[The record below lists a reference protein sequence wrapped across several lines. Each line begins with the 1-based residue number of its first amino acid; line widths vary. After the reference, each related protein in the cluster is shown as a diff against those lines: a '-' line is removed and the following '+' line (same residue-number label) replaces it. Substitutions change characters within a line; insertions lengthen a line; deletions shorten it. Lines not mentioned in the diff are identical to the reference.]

1 MSNGIDHLHATRV
14 ARNLASA
21 LAVLLPVCGTAWAT
35 STDIANEPL
44 INKANAKTVAKPNV
58 LFILDD
64 SGSMASGAMPDD
76 MNDSSRYGYYSWW
89 CNGVAFDPGQTYDPP
104 IRADGTLYPNAT
116 LTGAWDDGYIRS
128 TGGTSRSST
137 TSVAVGTGSKSYVIS
152 TTSGSA
158 SSFYT
163 VGQRVQLTSSSDTNV
178 QMIGTVTSW
187 TNTSSGKWTLVLNV
201 DYSYG
206 TGTLASWSITNMA
219 NITTI
224 TNANDYYVYTG
235 SESRLNWQ
243 YTATN
248 YVNNTFAQECRTSI
262 PSDRSGNAKF
272 TRTIV
277 DTSSAAATQKNYANW
292 YSYYRTRR
300 LTMRWAAGSAFQG
313 LSSSYRVGFTTISDR
328 TAVDG
333 SKFLHVKDYDST
345 QKVSFFNK
353 LYTTTGS
360 SSTPLRGAISKAGR
374 YYAYKVNGQDYDPMQ
389 YSCQRNYSILSTDG
403 YWNTGLEKT
412 DGDATTNYGPYKMDN
427 TTLVGQQDSSATET
441 RPMQDGQKTVV
452 TTTSSYS
459 DKQTRDATTPKT
471 IRTPWTKVTYSGG
484 VTTGCSGGRKKY
496 TITTQTA
503 NTYVYQNSVQAQ
515 ERTGTYT
522 GTQVTTDGS
531 AAAETYGSTTWGS
544 WANVGA
550 ANVVTTASDPTPPT
564 YPAGTTSTSSCVS
577 TQPANTETAGS
588 AVTTNGTVTYSTT
601 IDNITK
607 TSSTSVTT
615 YPGGSTNS
623 LADVAEYYYV
633 TDLRDGSLSN
643 CTSGSSGENVCSN
656 TTSDDPVNKQQH
668 MKTFTIGLGVPGTLV
683 YSDDTLAAL
692 TAGTQEWPIPTADE
706 ATAIDDLWH
715 AAVNGRGKYFSALNA
730 SQLSAA
736 IKGALSDVQS
746 QAASGS
752 ASATSATQ
760 LLDGVNN
767 YKFKAEYRTIAWTG
781 DVKAYLI
788 DPKTGES
795 AAAASWSAQTKL
807 NAMNPDQRNIYYASA
822 SSTAASKMKNFTYAN
837 LAGDGLGGNFTT
849 FCSSSNAVIPGQCAN
864 MTSTNLA
871 IANNG
876 TNLVNWLRGT
886 STYESTGV
894 YRARSAK
901 LGDIIGGA
909 PVSVA
914 APPFIY
920 EDEGY
925 ATFKSAQATR
935 KPMTYAAANDG
946 MLHAF
951 SADNSDGG
959 AEMWA
964 YVPQAVMPN
973 MYKLAD
979 TNYGS
984 KHIYLVDGAPNFGDI
999 YAGNAWRTIVVGGLA
1014 GGGRAYYAL
1023 DVTDPVNPKALWEIS
1038 NATPGF
1044 ANLGYTF
1051 GNPVITKI
1059 NKRWVV
1065 VFASGYNNVDGNADG
1080 KGHVYVV
1087 DAYTGTKLSEATAVA
1102 TVTTVDSGGN
1112 ETTTQATGNFGST
1125 SDPAGLA
1132 KLNAWIE
1139 KDTDNTAT
1147 RFYGGDLLGSLW
1159 RFNFTDAGGAID
1171 TATGSAYV
1179 YSGKAVQLASFIVTD
1194 GSTKTPQPITMRV
1207 EPMVINTSDGKSY
1220 DVVVAGTG
1228 RYLGVADLADKTQQ
1242 SLYAIK
1248 DEGKATGWGDVRAS
1262 GNIVVQTMSTGGPYD
1277 SNGDNDYN
1285 DVGDFLVTR
1294 VGTSNSVNWISK
1306 IGWMIDFP
1314 IKGER
1319 VVTKMIHQFNTLVVP
1334 TAIPEGD
1341 ACASSGSSYLY
1352 YLNINDGSPLLS
1364 GSVAGFQFSKDSI
1377 IVGITWMQTASTK
1390 NSTTGEDETLSRLIV
1405 NDNKGNE
1412 ITLSPPGG
1420 DPNKKP
1426 GGTLGGLRRTSWRE
1440 LVN

>member
-14 ARNLASA
+14 ARTLA
-21 LAVLLPVCGTAWAT
+21 LALATLLPAGGAWAL

-44 INKANAKTVAKPNV
+44 INKANAKAVAKPNV

-76 MNDSSRYGYYSWW
+76 MNDNSRYGYYSWH
-89 CNGVAFDPGQTYDPP
+89 CNGVGFDPAQTYDPP

-116 LTGAWDDGYIRS
+116 MTGAWDDGYIRS

-137 TSVAVGTGSKSYVIS
+137 TSVAVGTGSKSFVIS

-163 VGQRVQLTSSSDTNV
+163 VGQRLQLTSSSDTNV
-178 QMIGTVTSW
+178 QMVGTVTSW
-187 TNTSSGKWTLVLNV
+187 TNTSSGKWTLVMSV
-201 DYSYG
+201 DYAYG
-206 TGTLASWSITNMA
+206 TGTLAAWTITNMV
-219 NITTI
+219 NITSG
-224 TNANDYYVYTG
+224 NSDYYVYEGT
-235 SESRLNWQ
+235 EPKLNWQ

-248 YVNNTFAQECRTSI
+248 YVNNTFAQECLTSI
-262 PSDRSGNAKF
+262 PGDRSGNAKF

-277 DTSSAAATQKNYANW
+277 GTSSAATTQKNYANW

-333 SKFLHVKDYDST
+333 NKFLHVKDYDST

-374 YYAYKVNGQDYDPMQ
+374 YYAYKVSGQDYDPMQ

-412 DGDATTNYGPYKMDN
+412 DGDATTNYGPFMLDN
-427 TTLVGQQDSSATET
+427 TTLVGQQDSSATEI

-484 VTTGCSGGRKKY
+484 VTTGCIGGRKKY

-503 NTYVYQNSVQAQ
+503 NTYVYQNSIQGQ

-522 GTQVTTDGS
+522 GTQVTTDGT

-550 ANVVTTASDPTPPT
+550 ANLVTTGSDPTPPT
-564 YPAGTTSTSSCVS
+564 YPAGSTSTSSCVT
-577 TQPANTETAGS
+577 TQPANTETAGT
-588 AVTTNGTVTYSTT
+588 AVTTNGTVTYSTV

-607 TSSTSVTT
+607 TSSTKVTT

-633 TDLRDGSLSN
+633 TDLRDDSLSN
-643 CTSGSSGENVCSN
+643 CTSKSSGENVCSN
-656 TTSDDPVNKQQH
+656 STSDDVLNKQQH
-668 MKTFTIGLGVPGTLV
+668 MKTYTIGLGVPGTLV
-683 YSDDTLAAL
+683 YNDANKAALAA
-692 TAGTQEWPIPTADE
+692 GTVDWPVPTADE

-715 AAVNGRGKYFSALNA
+715 AAVNGRGSYFSALNA
-730 SQLSAA
+730 SQLSQA
-736 IKGALSDVQS
+736 IKGALSEVQS
-746 QAASGS
+746 QSAAGS

-767 YKFKAEYRTIAWTG
+767 YKFKAEYRTVSWVG
-781 DVKAYLI
+781 DVKAYLV
-788 DPKTGES
+788 DPKTGE
-795 AAAASWSAQTKL
+795 AAAGASWSAQTKL

-822 SSTAASKMKNFTYAN
+822 SSTATSKMKSFTYAN
-837 LAGDGLGGNFTT
+837 LTSDGLGGYFSN
-849 FCSSSNAVIPGQCAN
+849 FCSSSNIVIPDQCAN
-864 MTSTNLA
+864 MTAANLT

-894 YRARSAK
+894 YRTRVAK

-914 APPFIY
+914 APPFVY

-925 ATFKSAQATR
+925 ATFKSDNASR

-951 SADNSDGG
+951 SADTSDGG
-959 AEMWA
+959 TEMWA
-964 YVPQAVMPN
+964 YVPQAVMAN
-973 MYKLAD
+973 MYRLAD
-979 TNYGS
+979 TGYGT
-984 KHIYLVDGAPNFGDI
+984 KHIYMVDGAPNFGDI
-999 YAGNAWRTIVVGGLA
+999 YAANKWRTIVVGGLA

-1038 NATPGF
+1038 NTTPGF

-1087 DAYTGTKLSEATAVA
+1087 DAYTGVKLSEVTAVA

-1112 ETTTQATGNFGST
+1112 STTTQAAGNFGST
-1125 SDPAGLA
+1125 SDPAGLT

-1139 KDTDNTAT
+1139 KETDNTAT
-1147 RFYGGDLLGSLW
+1147 RFYAGDLLGNLW
-1159 RFNFTDAGGAID
+1159 RFNFADAGGAID

-1179 YSGKAVQLASFIVTD
+1179 YSGKAVQLASFVVTS
-1194 GSTKTPQPITMRV
+1194 GSTKVGQPITMRV
-1207 EPMVINTSDGKSY
+1207 EPMVVRTNDGKSY

-1248 DEGKATGWGDVRAS
+1248 DEGKDTGWGDVRAS
-1262 GNIVVQTMSTGGPYD
+1262 GKMVAQTMTTGGPYD
-1277 SNGDNDYN
+1277 GNGDKDYD

-1294 VGTSNSVNWISK
+1294 VGTSKSVNWISD

-1314 IKGER
+1314 IAGER
-1319 VVTKMIHQFNTLVVP
+1319 VVTKMLHQFNTLVVP

-1341 ACASSGSSYLY
+1341 ACASTGSSYLY

-1364 GSVAGFQFSKDSI
+1364 GGVAGFQFSKDSI
-1377 IVGITWMQTASTK
+1377 IVGVTWVQTSGTK
-1390 NSTTGEDETLSRLIV
+1390 DSSGKVVTTSKLIV
-1405 NDNKGNE
+1405 NDSKGNDV
-1412 ITLSPPGG
+1412 TLSPPGG
-1420 DPNKKP
+1420 T
-1426 GGTLGGLRRTSWRE
+1426 GGGGETGTLGTLRRTSWRE